1 MSWTHTVV
9 LKLGNAV
16 FRSGTMV
23 GFFDCP
29 TMRVQRVMPRIFTD
43 NVAHTRLLTL
53 GIMPF
58 VMFKMVL

>member
-1 MSWTHTVV
+1 MV
-9 LKLGNAV
+9 LKLENAV
-16 FRSGTMV
+16 FRIGTMA
-23 GFFDCP
+23 GFFNCP
-29 TMRVQRVMPRIFTD
+29 TMRVQRVMPRVFAD